1 VRSFVGLLGI
11 DYLCTKI
18 RIMNHQR
25 QQPILRFVDLFAG
38 IGGIRKGLELAA
50 AECGIATKCVFTSEV
65 KPYAVSVLKQNHPDE
80 VVHGDITEVDAA
92 AIPDF
97 DILCAGFPCQAFSR
111 AGMRHGFADTRGT
124 MFFEVERILKEKQ
137 PLGFVLENVD
147 DLAIH
152 DKGETLRVIISHLE
166 SLGYKVTSRVL
177 DSRFFGVPQSRCRIY
192 IVGSRKNKV
201 DLDNFPVRESVM
213 ADVLDKGLPTMN
225 TKFVQLLL
233 DRYCLEELYGKRI
246 SDKRAGCSIH
256 SWDINLKGYTSD
268 AECALMNLM
277 LQQRRLHKWSEAYGI
292 DYMDGVPLTT
302 QMIRSFFP
310 HVDLENMLERL
321 TKMGYLSLEYPK
333 KKMKCKN
340 KQGHMVPVRVPDES
354 LEKGYNIVTGQMS
367 FPINRILGPYS
378 ISPTLVAM
386 DMERL
391 GVVDGEGIRRLT
403 LREGLRLCGYP
414 EDFKFD
420 NITLSQG
427 YNLIGNT
434 VVVPVIQ
441 AVAKRLL
448 EAI

>member
-1 VRSFVGLLGI
+1 
-11 DYLCTKI
+11 
-18 RIMNHQR
+18 
-25 QQPILRFVDLFAG
+25 
-38 IGGIRKGLELAA
+38 
-50 AECGIATKCVFTSEV
+50 
-65 KPYAVSVLKQNHPDE
+65 
-80 VVHGDITEVDAA
+80 
-92 AIPDF
+92 
-97 DILCAGFPCQAFSR
+97 
-111 AGMRHGFADTRGT
+111 
-124 MFFEVERILKEKQ
+124 
-137 PLGFVLENVD
+137 
-147 DLAIH
+147 
-152 DKGETLRVIISHLE
+152 
-166 SLGYKVTSRVL
+166 
-177 DSRFFGVPQSRCRIY
+177 
-192 IVGSRKNKV
+192 
-201 DLDNFPVRESVM
+201 
-213 ADVLDKGLPTMN
+213 
-225 TKFVQLLL
+225 
-233 DRYCLEELYGKRI
+233 
-246 SDKRAGCSIH
+246 
-256 SWDINLKGYTSD
+256 
-268 AECALMNLM
+268 MNLM